1 MNTHIIDPST
11 LTEEQN
17 NPIKGDKEFLI
28 WLAEIMKVRPKDNC
42 YLDSE
47 RGLEI
52 GRLCIAHERNN
63 FNWRRSDI
71 DTFWIDVQL
80 FTKYKL
86 SDNEIQ
92 FAMGLQPGIENYK
105 QHSKER
111 NAYAEY
117 MRGLTKLRKALA
129 SDMFGE
135 DFFEKGE

>member
-1 MNTHIIDPST
+1 MT
-11 LTEEQN
+11 
-17 NPIKGDKEFLI
+17 
-28 WLAEIMKVRPKDNC
+28 VRPKGNC

-52 GRLCIAHERNN
+52 GRLCIAYERNN
-63 FNWRRSDI
+63 FNWRRSDT

-86 SDNEIQ
+86 SDDEIQ
-92 FAMGLQPGIENYK
+92 FAMGMQPGIENYK
-105 QHSKER
+105 RHSKER

-129 SDMFGE
+129 AYPVYNSNDDAM
-135 DFFEKGE
+135 